1 MQVQQMLQSILRFCS
16 LEETLVV
23 DATAALARRRSL
35 RLEAEERSKGGGW
48 GVVNDR
54 ALQDPPGTFDG
65 VPGYVITR
73 LDECA
78 ADYSG
83 QFDKLMHMLRDGSTI
98 PSSVMPIPGGG
109 QGDPL
114 LPLPFATNDGLTRSF
129 SSLHP
134 FISFI
139 STSLLFTYNLVIAY
153 PHTTVLL
160 TNQQSQ
166 PTILF
171 YVYPYYLYHV
181 LQNMILPVP
190 VQLPQISYDI

>member
-23 DATAALARRRSL
+23 DATAALARRQSL

-78 ADYSG
+78 SDYSG
-83 QFDKLMHMLRDGSTI
+83 QFDKLMHMLRDGSMI
-98 PSSVMPIPGGG
+98 PSSVIPTPGGGGG
-109 QGDPL
+109 QGDD
-114 LPLPFATNDGLTRSF
+114 FFF
-129 SSLHP
+129 SH
-134 FISFI
+134 
-139 STSLLFTYNLVIAY
+139 
-153 PHTTVLL
+153 
-160 TNQQSQ
+160 
-166 PTILF
+166 
-171 YVYPYYLYHV
+171 
-181 LQNMILPVP
+181 
-190 VQLPQISYDI
+190 

>member
-35 RLEAEERSKGGGW
+35 RLEAEERTKGGGW

-83 QFDKLMHMLRDGSTI
+83 QFDLLMHMLRDGST
-98 PSSVMPIPGGG
+98 PPSVMTQPGGG
-109 QGDPL
+109 QGAVTPPPPLFLSFLYDPQC
-114 LPLPFATNDGLTRSF
+114 AGN
-129 SSLHP
+129 
-134 FISFI
+134 
-139 STSLLFTYNLVIAY
+139 
-153 PHTTVLL
+153 
-160 TNQQSQ
+160 
-166 PTILF
+166 
-171 YVYPYYLYHV
+171 
-181 LQNMILPVP
+181 
-190 VQLPQISYDI
+190 SY